1 MLEFMGAKVNTTKKV
16 TNRLSWDSI
25 LDKTK
30 LSLAGTFNVITRW
43 QYLLITLAAVVVFGT
58 VLSILS
64 IGSFELHLLT
74 SSIAISAKAD
84 IIFSAFIRFLTDYSF
99 IGILTL
105 ATAIL
110 QGVVISLIT
119 FNLLE
124 QRKLDQNRNSV
135 KKEVTGSTI
144 ASVIAGLSAG
154 CATCGASLLIP
165 IISLLSSS
173 VAFINSALI
182 AIPIL
187 AIVLL
192 AYSIWS
198 LGHTSFM
205 YSGFKS

>member
-1 MLEFMGAKVNTTKKV
+1 MGKENNIYKKIAGKI
-16 TNRLSWDSI
+16 SWDSI

-43 QYLLITLAAVVVFGT
+43 QYLLIALTAVVIFGT
-58 VLSILS
+58 ILSILS
-64 IGSFELHLLT
+64 IGSFELQLLT
-74 SSIAISAKAD
+74 SSIALSAKLD
-84 IIFSAFIRFLTDYSF
+84 IVFSAFLRFLTDYTF
-99 IGILTL
+99 VGILTL
-105 ATAIL
+105 VTAIL
-110 QGVVISLIT
+110 QGIVISLIT

-124 QRKLDQNRNSV
+124 QRKLNQNSKSV
-135 KKEVTGSTI
+135 RKEVTGSTV

-173 VAFINSALI
+173 AAFINSALI